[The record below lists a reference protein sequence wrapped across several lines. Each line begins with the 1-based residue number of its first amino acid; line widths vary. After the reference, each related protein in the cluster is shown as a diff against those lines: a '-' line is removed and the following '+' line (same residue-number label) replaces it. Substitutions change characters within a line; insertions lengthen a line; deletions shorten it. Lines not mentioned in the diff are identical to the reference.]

1 MTDPAGDRLD
11 RVLTL
16 GPAVGLAV
24 TMVVGSGLLV
34 LPGLVYRNAGDAALW
49 SWVLAALIVA
59 PVLVAIASLGAA
71 YPSAGGISGF
81 VRPTLGDRW
90 ARSAEL
96 VFLGSIPGGG
106 GLALVGGNLVADL
119 VGPDWLVP
127 AGAAGV
133 LALGWGVNRVGARL
147 GARLQQVLSLTFVV
161 GLAAVSVAALAAGGP
176 GPGVTGPDDP
186 TLAIGQLGLVFF
198 AFAGWELMAFTSEEF
213 VDPRRDFPLM
223 IGVSFVAVTVLYLV
237 LGAAIQTALASTDPD
252 LESAPISALAEAG
265 FGDAG
270 RALITVLGIVIV
282 VANVNGV
289 VWALSRLTYSAAR
302 EGTLPATL
310 ARTDARHVPARAVT
324 SVVVGFAAFAAV
336 ERLGWV
342 DLETLFRLAAACIFA
357 GLVLAAAAYVTHTK
371 GRHRGFALVTLLI
384 TVVTLASFGLIA
396 LYPIAL
402 AAIGW
407 SLRPSLPA
415 FGVRCADGR

>member
-1 MTDPAGDRLD
+1 MTDPAGERLD

-49 SWVLAALIVA
+49 SWVLAAMIVA
-59 PVLVAIASLGAA
+59 PVLVAIASLGAS

-119 VGPDWLVP
+119 FGPNWLIP
-127 AGAAGV
+127 AGAAGA

-147 GARLQQVLSLTFVV
+147 GARLQQVLSLTFVM
-161 GLAAVSVAALAAGGP
+161 GLAVVSIAALVAGSP

-302 EGTLPATL
+302 EGTLPAAL
-310 ARTDARHVPARAVT
+310 ARTDAHNVPARAVT
-324 SVVVGFAAFAAV
+324 SVVVGFALFAAV
-336 ERLGWV
+336 ELLGWV
-342 DLETLFRLAAACIFA
+342 DLEALFRLAAACIFA
-357 GLVLAAAAYVTHTK
+357 GLVLAAAAYVAHTR
-371 GRHRGFALVTLLI
+371 GRRRAFAVVTLLI
-384 TVVTLASFGLIA
+384 TVVTFASFGLIA
-396 LYPIAL
+396 LYPVTL
-402 AAIGW
+402 AAVGW
-407 SLRPSLPA
+407 SLPPRAP
-415 FGVRCADGR
+415 

>member
-1 MTDPAGDRLD
+1 MADPTGDRLD

-49 SWVLAALIVA
+49 SWVLAAIVVA

-71 YPSAGGISGF
+71 SPSAGGISGF

-96 VFLGSIPGGG
+96 VFLGSVPGGG
-106 GLALVGGNLVADL
+106 GLVLVGGNLVADL
-119 VGPDWLVP
+119 FGPDRLVP
-127 AGAAGV
+127 VGAAGA
-133 LALGWGVNRVGARL
+133 LAVGWGVNRAGARL

-161 GLAAVSVAALAAGGP
+161 GLAAVSVAALVAGGP

-302 EGTLPATL
+302 EGTLPAAL
-310 ARTDARHVPARAVT
+310 ARTDARNVPDRAVT
-324 SVVVGFAAFAAV
+324 SVVVGFAAFAAA

-357 GLVLAAAAYVTHTK
+357 GLVLAAAAFVAHTG
-371 GRHRGFALVTLLI
+371 GRRRGFALVTLLI
-384 TVVTLASFGLIA
+384 TVVTFASFGLIA

-407 SLRPSLPA
+407 SLHPRAASNS
-415 FGVRCADGR
+415 